1 MKKLFFIGLLLL
13 GSCAVGPDYKRPST
27 PAEDSFKE
35 TPQAWKE
42 AQPSDA
48 IARGKWWEMFGDP
61 QLSALVERI
70 EPGNF
75 SLAQAEAQYRQA
87 EAAIGVARAPL
98 LPSVDA
104 NASAV
109 RSHSPSG
116 VIGGTTAGRTVTTRS
131 FTVGTSSW
139 EIDLWGHIRRQVEA
153 AEAQAAASA
162 GDYASARLSLQ
173 AQLMTAYFQLRMLDI
188 QKQLYDDTV
197 NALRKSLEL
206 TTNRYNV
213 GVAAK
218 ADVVAAD
225 AQLKSA
231 LTQAADLGAQR
242 AQQEHAIAVLTG
254 VPPSQ
259 LTIKTDPSY
268 EPQVPVI
275 PPGLPSALLE
285 RRPDVA
291 AAERRVM
298 AANAQIGVAKS
309 AFFPALTLSGSYGWR
324 SGDPAVDL
332 FTLPNRVWSLGPAL
346 AMNLFDFGL
355 RRSQVAQ
362 AGAAYDATVANYR
375 QVTLTA
381 LGEVEDN
388 LAALRVL
395 DEESKL
401 EADSV
406 AAARKSTELTLNQ
419 YKAGTLSYLNVVTV
433 MAQQFAEERNAV
445 ALLQRRLVAAVNLV
459 KALGGGWQ
467 NDEKPLTR

>member
-1 MKKLFFIGLLLL
+1 MRKTLALLLVL
-13 GSCAVGPDYKRPST
+13 LSGCAVGPDYKRPET
-27 PAEDSFKE
+27 KMGESFKE
-35 TPQAWKE
+35 LPQTWKE

-61 QLSALVERI
+61 ELSALVEKV
-70 EPGNF
+70 EKQNF

-87 EAAIGVARAPL
+87 QAAIGVARAPL

-131 FTVGTSSW
+131 ATIGTTSW

-173 AQLMTAYFQLRMLDI
+173 AQLMTAYFQLRMLDL
-188 QKQLYDDTV
+188 QKQLFDDTV
-197 NALRKSLEL
+197 AALRKYLEL
-206 TTNRYNV
+206 TMNRYNV

-231 LTQAADLGAQR
+231 LTQATDLGVQR
-242 AQQEHAIAVLTG
+242 AQLQHAIAVLTG
-254 VPPSQ
+254 TPPREFS
-259 LTIKTDPSY
+259 LETNKDY
-268 EPQVPVI
+268 EPSVPVI
-275 PPGLPSALLE
+275 PPGLPSELLE

-298 AANAQIGVAKS
+298 AANAQVGVAKS
-309 AFFPALTLSGSYGWR
+309 AFFPTLTLSGNYGWR
-324 SGDPAVDL
+324 SADPSVNL
-332 FTLPNRVWSLGPAL
+332 FTIPNHLWSLGPAL
-346 AMNLFDFGL
+346 ALNVLDFGL
-355 RRSQVAQ
+355 RRSQTEQ
-362 AGAAYDATVANYR
+362 AMAAYDATVANYR

-395 DEESKL
+395 EEESKL

-406 AAARKSTELTLNQ
+406 AAARKSVELTLNQ
-419 YKAGTLSYLNVVTV
+419 YKAGTVSYLNVVTSIS
-433 MAQQFAEERNAV
+433 QQLAEERNAV
-445 ALLQRRLVAAVNLV
+445 NVLQRRLAAAVALV

-467 NDEKPLTR
+467 GDEKPPAR